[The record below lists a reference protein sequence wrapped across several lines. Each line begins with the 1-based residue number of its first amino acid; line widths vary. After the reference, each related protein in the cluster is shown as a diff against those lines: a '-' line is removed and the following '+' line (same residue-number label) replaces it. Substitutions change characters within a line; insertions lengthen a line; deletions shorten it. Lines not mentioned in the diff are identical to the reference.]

1 MAADKYG
8 TSRYPWERTEGETSN
23 NYAAFLTYRDQ
34 GPRRTLRKAA
44 MIHFNVE
51 EADYDPMG
59 GGIRTLQKW
68 SSEFRWVA
76 RSEEYDDWL
85 RHLEDAKDIEDIKA
99 MRTRHATISTIM
111 QNKVAIYLNTL
122 DDAKLARMSPDSA
135 MRLLDLA
142 IKNERLARG
151 VPDSITGITNAEGG
165 PVEVEVSETELER
178 KFAAF
183 MLSRDPGNDI
193 ERGEPNGA
201 DEVEDDIL
209 AESIRIKAETAE
221 GDWPAEGPATS

>member
-1 MAADKYG
+1 VSSDKYG
-8 TSRYPWERTEGETSN
+8 ADKYPWERLDRETSN
-23 NYAAFLTYRDQ
+23 NYAAFVTYRDQ
-34 GPRRTLRKAA
+34 GPRRTLRKSA
-44 MIHFNVE
+44 MIYYSVD
-51 EADYDPMG
+51 EAHYDPMG

-85 RHLEDAKDIEDIKA
+85 QNLSDATDVADIKS
-99 MRTRHATISTIM
+99 MRTRHATIATIM

-122 DDAKLARMSPDSA
+122 DDAKIARMSPDSA

-151 VPDSITGITNAEGG
+151 VPDSIQALTNKDGG
-165 PVEVEVSETELER
+165 PLEVDVSEEALER

-183 MLSRDPGNDI
+183 MLSRDPTNDI
-193 ERGEPNGA
+193 ERGEPDGA
-201 DEVEDDIL
+201 DDVGDDIL
-209 AESIRIKAETAE
+209 AETIRIKAESAE
-221 GDWPAEGPATS
+221 GVWPTEDPAS